1 MECILKLIKIYIFS
15 KASKRVL
22 EHELSKFLLIKYFS
36 FKKMHFQILLTLFG
50 IPSSA
55 LITFEG
61 YSYLVKQA
69 KFINFWFTYTKK
81 DIAKLCSLTI

>member
-1 MECILKLIKIYIFS
+1 MYIEINKKINVFS

-36 FKKMHFQILLTLFG
+36 FKKKMHFQILLTLFG

-55 LITFEG
+55 LISFEG
-61 YSYLVKQA
+61 YSYLVKQG
-69 KFINFWFTYTKK
+69 KFIISWYYLKG
-81 DIAKLCSLTI
+81 IAKLCSLTI